1 MLDAGLWTL
10 DSGRWTLDA
19 GLSTLDV
26 GRRTVDVERYTLNAG
41 LWALDT
47 IVDCFRTN
55 SEVGFWFCLIK
66 LLKIL
71 WVRTHGH
78 ACSIETIG
86 SDEAIFTETLRWN
99 FLEVSRY
106 KRMPKQ
112 IFTVRNRITLQ
123 AAIMECSEA
132 AVLSHP
138 FFLYKYYYTTTSK
151 LKITITRHQKILTA
165 PGNNKKMQ
173 T

>member
-1 MLDAGLWTL
+1 MLDARLWTL

-19 GLSTLDV
+19 GLWTLDPRRWTLDA
-26 GRRTVDVERYTLNAG
+26 GRWTVDVERYTLNAG

-55 SEVGFWFCLIK
+55 SEVHFWFCLIK

-71 WVRTHGH
+71 WVRPHGH

-86 SDEAIFTETLRWN
+86 SDEAIFTEILRWN
-99 FLEVSRY
+99 FWEVSRY

-112 IFTVRNRITLQ
+112 IFTVRNRVTLQ

-138 FFLYKYYYTTTSK
+138 FFSL
-151 LKITITRHQKILTA
+151 
-165 PGNNKKMQ
+165 
-173 T
+173 